1 MDTLE
6 IDGKEY
12 EVISRDENGFP
23 TIRGIATNVQD
34 GFDEEGNPKIS
45 VNITVPAA
53 SLFAVP
59 GEVE

>member
-12 EVISRDENGFP
+12 EVTSRDEDGFP
-23 TIRGIATNVQD
+23 TIRGVAETTQD
-34 GFDEEGNPKIS
+34 GFDENGNPKIS

-53 SLFAVP
+53 NLLAEP
-59 GEVE
+59 GEIK